1 MGEVD
6 EGAGEGAVREGGV
19 NTEDWEGN
27 GFRGDLSG
35 YMKIGYI
42 MFTSCHKL
50 QNPTSDTSKF
60 TAGFSIKM
68 EEGSPI
74 PCPDP
79 AFCARK
85 ILAQVH
91 ASPTTDVAPPSSKTA
106 PDVNGS
112 RMAYG
117 RILTKATE
125 YTIAYPCEE

>member
-27 GFRGDLSG
+27 GFRRDLSG

-74 PCPDP
+74 PLPRPCVPRPQNLGTSSCKPHHGCCP
-79 AFCARK
+79 
-85 ILAQVH
+85 
-91 ASPTTDVAPPSSKTA
+91 SKLQNR
-106 PDVNGS
+106 P
-112 RMAYG
+112 
-117 RILTKATE
+117 
-125 YTIAYPCEE
+125 